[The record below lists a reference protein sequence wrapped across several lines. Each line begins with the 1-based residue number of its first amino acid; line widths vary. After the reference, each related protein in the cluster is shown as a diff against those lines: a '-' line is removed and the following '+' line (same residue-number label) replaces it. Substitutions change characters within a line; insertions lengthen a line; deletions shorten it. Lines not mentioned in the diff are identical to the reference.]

1 MTKKMGR
8 RPKNDE
14 PMEKSLKVR
23 MTEKMYDS
31 ILSYADKNNLSKT
44 DVVRIAIEQFL
55 G

>member
-23 MTEKMYDS
+23 MTEKMYDDVS
-31 ILSYADKNNLSKT
+31 TYADENNLSKT
-44 DVVRIAIEQFL
+44 DVVRKAIEHFL